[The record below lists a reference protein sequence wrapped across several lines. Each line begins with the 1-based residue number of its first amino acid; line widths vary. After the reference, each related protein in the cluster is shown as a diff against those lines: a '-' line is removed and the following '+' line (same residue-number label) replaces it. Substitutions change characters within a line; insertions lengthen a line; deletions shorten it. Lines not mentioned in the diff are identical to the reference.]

1 MTAAALQ
8 SRETPAPGSRD
19 RVLAAARTARR
30 AKDAAAAA
38 ELVAAVEWAALHEPT
53 GADDPAY
60 WWEAGHA
67 VPLAGAGAPEICEYA
82 VAELAAALGVSTD
95 ACRRVLG
102 HALELCYRLPGCG
115 SPSRPAACRPGERLE
130 SPTPRWG

>member
-1 MTAAALQ
+1 MTAAA
-8 SRETPAPGSRD
+8 SRDPGAWSCD

-30 AKDAAAAA
+30 PRTRPRPSWSRPQGCAARA
-38 ELVAAVEWAALHEPT
+38 T

-60 WWEAGHA
+60 RWERGHA
-67 VPLAGAGAPEICEYA
+67 VPLAGAGAPEICEHA

-102 HALELCYRLPGCG
+102 TRLSCAALTPWLWVAVQAGG
-115 SPSRPAACRPGERLE
+115 VPAWRAPE
-130 SPTPRWG
+130 SPTPRRWG